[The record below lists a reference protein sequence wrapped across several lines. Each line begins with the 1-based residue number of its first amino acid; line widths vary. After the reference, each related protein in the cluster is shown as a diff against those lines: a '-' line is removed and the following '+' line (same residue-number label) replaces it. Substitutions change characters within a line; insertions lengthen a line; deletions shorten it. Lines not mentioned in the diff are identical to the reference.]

1 MFCSKCGN
9 LLPDDAKFCN
19 TCGAPVK
26 TLQEASPVPQ
36 QPAGIP
42 DETVNIQA
50 PKPQPLMD
58 MQNFSAQMS
67 GGAAASEKKTKKGLA
82 IGLSLGCVLVAVLA
96 VIMVFVLRTKDSGS
110 AYGHSSV
117 SIGTSEITHDE
128 EYIYYLGEQGGGDK
142 TYIMRIGYQSDAKPE
157 IVYETDR
164 IQGDGWY
171 RYPLGMLFLWNN
183 KICFL
188 ELTKSDIGEYA
199 VEYDF
204 NWISKDGKEQGV
216 LASYGQLSVY
226 DDILNDLS
234 GVYFCEDSL
243 IFSTWQSFCRLDL
256 NTGEICR
263 QQDLIELMEP
273 ACFVAYADGY
283 YYYVIPDFE
292 NNVMGETLYRKTA
305 GSEPE
310 EIGDVSVRNND
321 DVGMFNTFV
330 SKGDYLYF
338 ADKSCIYRIH
348 KENGNVET
356 LVSYED
362 CENRFAITET
372 GIYYFRDMSLCFFDL
387 ETLEETAYDLPES
400 IGGIPDL
407 IYAGRDE
414 ECWFIQWA
422 DSFDYWRFMPDED
435 IGSFVFWDGTI
446 WEDGSIQYNF
456 ADN

>member
-1 MFCSKCGN
+1 M
-9 LLPDDAKFCN
+9 
-19 TCGAPVK
+19 
-26 TLQEASPVPQ
+26 
-36 QPAGIP
+36 
-42 DETVNIQA
+42 
-50 PKPQPLMD
+50 
-58 MQNFSAQMS
+58 
-67 GGAAASEKKTKKGLA
+67 
-82 IGLSLGCVLVAVLA
+82 
-96 VIMVFVLRTKDSGS
+96 IMVFVLRTKDSGS

-216 LASYGQLSVY
+216 LASYEQLSVY

-407 IYAGRDE
+407 IYASRDE